1 MEWYLTEADIN
12 RDIKVSDLL
21 YVTGIKIQV
30 KHIDHVFR
38 LYVKSLG
45 KDTVYRVEE
54 SKYYQSNEK
63 SAIEF
68 INDVFNPQ
76 ERLEKRLEAMEQVL
90 WKLASKNKIKNF

>member
-21 YVTGIKIQV
+21 HVTGIKIQV

-38 LYVKSLG
+38 LYVKSLS
-45 KDTVYRVEE
+45 KDTVYGVEE

-76 ERLEKRLEAMEQVL
+76 ERLEKRLEAMEQIL